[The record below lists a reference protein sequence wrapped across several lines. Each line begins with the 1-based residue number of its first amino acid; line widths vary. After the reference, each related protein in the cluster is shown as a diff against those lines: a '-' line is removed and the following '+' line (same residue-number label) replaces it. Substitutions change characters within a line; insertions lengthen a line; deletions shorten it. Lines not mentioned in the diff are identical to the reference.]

1 LFSLLLFQ
9 EKQFLY
15 CEALLTFEALNQTD
29 VYKKMQ
35 TELNALARKRDW
47 YQMNKRLIQYFVAS
61 GNEAH
66 EVLKHAAMKYFIC
79 FTS

>member
-1 LFSLLLFQ
+1 
-9 EKQFLY
+9 
-15 CEALLTFEALNQTD
+15 
-29 VYKKMQ
+29 MQ

-61 GNEAH
+61 GNETH
-66 EVLKHAAMKYFIC
+66 EVLKHSAMKYFIC